1 MPIKKFGSVA
11 IVKRSYNPSKIKT
24 VMKDR
29 KIKYELTFSKE
40 GTFQSYYEATGWCSE
55 NGYSFGSM
63 CGPLPIA
70 LMKGDFISA
79 KWKNL
84 TTQERQKVDGIMTG
98 DFRNGEVT
106 IIIYEPALAKQQ

>member
-1 MPIKKFGSVA
+1 
-11 IVKRSYNPSKIKT
+11 
-24 VMKDR
+24 
-29 KIKYELTFSKE
+29 
-40 GTFQSYYEATGWCSE
+40 
-55 NGYSFGSM
+55 
-63 CGPLPIA
+63 
-70 LMKGDFISA
+70 MKGDFISA